1 MCGCVYVYKVL
12 YSTYQPIRSV
22 SYRSVCTAS
31 LLGQVCT
38 MYMIIYVL
46 YSNLFEQNNIILCTT
61 ELYISLSGHYFTLLL
76 CTAAC
81 LGYSFCVYS
90 SLFGLFI
97 LCVQQ
102 PVWTVHYFCVYSSLF
117 GLSITFVCTAACLD
131 CMGSCLGWGAVDFLP
146 DSPVQVK
153 TKENTIESKS
163 ILHMPYTVHILMGN
177 LVFHFF
183 IFFVDIIDS
192 IYSLNRPDKH
202 CMSLTLSPLQKFI
215 S

>member
-1 MCGCVYVYKVL
+1 MY
-12 YSTYQPIRSV
+12 
-22 SYRSVCTAS
+22 CTATY
-31 LLGQVCT
+31 LNRTILFCVQQYCT
-38 MYMIIYVL
+38 
-46 YSNLFEQNNIILCTT
+46 S
-61 ELYISLSGHYFTLLL
+61 
-76 CTAAC
+76 AC
-81 LGYSFCVYS
+81 LDTTLHCYCVYS
-90 SLFGLFI
+90 SLFGLFLLCVQQPVWAITFVFTAACLDGPLLLCVQQPVWTVNYFCVYSSLSGLSFPFVCTVACLDCLLI

-117 GLSITFVCTAACLD
+117 GLYGILFGMRSSGLLAR
-131 CMGSCLGWGAVDFLP
+131 LP
-146 DSPVQVK
+146 SSGK

-177 LVFHFF
+177 LVFHFL
-183 IFFVDIIDS
+183 IFVVDIIDS